1 MREKMSGMLT
11 SLKSQLALGVSAAGL
26 LGVVALSTVSPAYAL
41 DDDGHQNIV
50 DTVMSLLTFNPVQAE
65 EKPEIDYRERPPL
78 VLPPKMDLRQ
88 PQEAG
93 ARRPDAWPQ
102 DPDVVRRKK
111 AAAEAHWRG
120 SSAKGN
126 DVLSKQELMA
136 GRAANAAPA
145 APEQRCSD
153 RDHWCLYVKPDDLQ
167 KQHIEGMDDKP
178 LVAVGEEPQR
188 EYLTQP
194 PKGYRVATKK
204 VQATFEA
211 PKKDDSA
218 DPKAY
223 WRQKNPDE

>member
-1 MREKMSGMLT
+1 MRQKRSGMLT
-11 SLKSQLALGVSAAGL
+11 SLKSHLALGIGAAGL
-26 LGVVALSTVSPAYAL
+26 FGVVAWSTITPVYAL
-41 DDDGHQNIV
+41 DDDGHENLLA
-50 DTVMSLLTFNPVQAE
+50 TVMTLLTFNPVKSE

-88 PQEAG
+88 PQETG
-93 ARRPDAWPQ
+93 ARRPESWPQ

-120 SSAKGN
+120 SPAKGN

-136 GRAANAAPA
+136 GRAANGAPA

-153 RDHWCLYVKPDDLQ
+153 RDHWCLYVKPDDLRTQ
-167 KQHIEGMDDKP
+167 GIKADDKP
-178 LVAVGEEPQR
+178 LVGVGEEPER

-194 PKGYRVATKK
+194 PQGYRVATKK
-204 VQATFEA
+204 VQPTFEA

-223 WRQKNPDE
+223 WRQKNADE

>member
-1 MREKMSGMLT
+1 MRQKMSGKFA
-11 SLKSQLALGVSAAGL
+11 SLKSQLALGVGVAGL
-26 LGVVALSTVSPAYAL
+26 FSVLALSNVTPAYAL
-41 DDDGHQNIV
+41 DDDGHENLLN
-50 DTVMSLLTFNPVQAE
+50 TVMTLLTFNPVQSE

-88 PQEAG
+88 PREAG
-93 ARRPDAWPQ
+93 AQRPQSWPQ

-120 SSAKGN
+120 SPAKGN

-136 GRAANAAPA
+136 GRAANGAPA
-145 APEQRCSD
+145 APEQRCGD
-153 RDHWCLYVKPDDLQ
+153 RDHWCLYVKPDDLRTQ
-167 KQHIEGMDDKP
+167 GIATDDKP
-178 LVAVGEEPQR
+178 LVAVGEEPER